1 MTSNWACFRLPE
13 VAADEIPQL
22 PSQGNPESGQATLDC
37 PIGKMIIG
45 ALGKASFRLVFP
57 SSAEAQM
64 LAIVAT
70 LYTCA
75 PLRTALAT
83 RLCHMQGPLRCIQE
97 GLTDSPPILSRPTLT
112 PTIGATLFRGGRP
125 VRRKARH
132 AKHSC
137 GPPTGAYGRGDML
150 APAALPETGHQ
161 HLGGGGI
168 VEMPSTEFSVAAGRA
183 VWSPC
188 WVALG
193 CLPGEYLVSAEY
205 RAWGGRESRQRRT
218 PFFLSDYSQ
227 ICLEGRG
234 GSSGVGGHDRF
245 SLVPSQAERG
255 CPQGGSSQLV
265 A

>member
-13 VAADEIPQL
+13 VAADELPQL

-45 ALGKASFRLVFP
+45 ALGKASFRLIFP

-64 LAIVAT
+64 VAIVAT

-97 GLTDSPPILSRPTLT
+97 GLTDSPRS
-112 PTIGATLFRGGRP
+112 
-125 VRRKARH
+125 
-132 AKHSC
+132 
-137 GPPTGAYGRGDML
+137 Y
-150 APAALPETGHQ
+150 Q

-205 RAWGGRESRQRRT
+205 RAWGAGN
-218 PFFLSDYSQ
+218 YSQ